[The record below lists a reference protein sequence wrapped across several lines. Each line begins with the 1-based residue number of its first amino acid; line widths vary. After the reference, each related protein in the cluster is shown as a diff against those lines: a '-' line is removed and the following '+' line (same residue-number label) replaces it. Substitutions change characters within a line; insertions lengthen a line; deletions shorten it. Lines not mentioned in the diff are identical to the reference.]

1 MHVFWFF
8 FLLSSDG
15 ALKSSLHQLIGTT
28 VSFTLHHHG
37 PIQQPSGR
45 QLTSNTQTHLC
56 TCSLWPYNLAPL
68 FLLCWLGSLQHYLL
82 HRPPFFFYFS
92 CHAHKGLNHRGFAT
106 HHANGCS
113 GQTFHFIT
121 RLQVNMQ
128 LGIMASLPSLT
139 NKNLHQKTF
148 PSASTTHCF
157 S

>member
-1 MHVFWFF
+1 MCFGFF
-8 FLLSSDG
+8 FSLAQTEHWSRACISWLAPRCHSRFIITGPFSSRRAASWRATPKHIYAPVHCG
-15 ALKSSLHQLIGTT
+15 H
-28 VSFTLHHHG
+28 
-37 PIQQPSGR
+37 
-45 QLTSNTQTHLC
+45 
-56 TCSLWPYNLAPL
+56 YNLAPL

-148 PSASTTHCF
+148 PSESTTHCF